1 MSELE
6 DLKSKILQLK
16 RENSYLKSLLKE
28 AGISFDA
35 ISMERSSEM
44 YDPDQGARI
53 NLKTTFTEE
62 DVNKFF
68 SRFWGRM
75 DLFSQRTIVK
85 SKGTANYYPQCYKI
99 WKTGCPKNTNKKFPC
114 GQCKSPAFIPLDK
127 QQIFSHLKGLSKDA
141 EDVIGIYPL
150 FPDDTCR
157 LLVYDF
163 DNHEEGSDKYDFANT
178 DDTWRDEVDALRK
191 ICEINEIDSLVE
203 RSRSG
208 KGAHLWIFF
217 EEKIDAGLARKFG
230 NALLRK
236 GAESVNLKSFRFYD
250 RMLPM
255 QDHMPKG
262 GFGNLIALPLQGQ
275 ALKKG
280 NSAFVDENW
289 NAYPDQWKIL
299 LSKKKLSKTHLEE
312 RLREWSQHGTF
323 GAVSID
329 EITEKTDEKPWNKS
343 KEFHTEDVSGVLNI
357 TLADAIYVDTSSLVP
372 RIQNQ
377 IRELAAFSNPQFYK
391 NQAMGLSNFKNTR
404 YIYLGKDIDG
414 YIRIPRGLLD
424 TLTENCR
431 KSAIPYQIKDERCA
445 RRNINVRFQEKLKD
459 SQIPAVEALEKHETG
474 ILHAATAFGKTV
486 VSCEMI
492 ARKRVNTLI
501 LLQSSALMEQWEKA
515 LNTFLLIDEK
525 PPEYQTPTGRIK
537 IRKSIIG
544 TLQGAHDSTT
554 GIIDI
559 AMVGSLCKKGKYHG
573 RLKQYGMV
581 ILDECHHAASN
592 TIADILQEVCAKYV
606 YGVTATPTRGD
617 GMEKINYMLLG
628 PVRYKYT
635 SKDRAKEQGIA
646 HLVYPRFTR
655 TVAPRFKTE
664 KMHPNE
670 AYEIVRNNDDRDEL
684 IIKDVK
690 QCIEEGRT
698 PVILSR
704 YVDHSRKLYDR
715 LQGYADKIFLL
726 SGENSKKEHKKIM
739 GQMSLVRSNESMILI
754 GTGSLVGEGFDYPR
768 LDTLIMAT
776 PVSGK
781 NVVDQYAGRLNRDY
795 EGKEKV
801 IIYDYVDSHIEMF
814 ENMYYKRLKAYK
826 QIGYD
831 IYSGSSKLFLGE
843 ENDEEDQEIGA
854 IYDAQ
859 NYCKRYQKD
868 LISAR
873 EEIILSSP
881 VISGK
886 KVDAFIDLLKE
897 QQSNGLKIIIVTW
910 KPDMY
915 GFGDSG
921 YWMELQEQMRSAG
934 FHMNLTED
942 YCEHYCIVDREI
954 VWYGSTNFL
963 GKEDAEDNLVRV
975 LSKNIA
981 AELLELTFG
990 KNKYSGESI

>member
-299 LSKKKLSKTHLEE
+299 LSKK
-312 RLREWSQHGTF
+312 
-323 GAVSID
+323 
-329 EITEKTDEKPWNKS
+329 
-343 KEFHTEDVSGVLNI
+343 
-357 TLADAIYVDTSSLVP
+357 
-372 RIQNQ
+372 
-377 IRELAAFSNPQFYK
+377 
-391 NQAMGLSNFKNTR
+391 
-404 YIYLGKDIDG
+404 
-414 YIRIPRGLLD
+414 
-424 TLTENCR
+424 
-431 KSAIPYQIKDERCA
+431 
-445 RRNINVRFQEKLKD
+445 
-459 SQIPAVEALEKHETG
+459 
-474 ILHAATAFGKTV
+474 
-486 VSCEMI
+486 
-492 ARKRVNTLI
+492 
-501 LLQSSALMEQWEKA
+501 
-515 LNTFLLIDEK
+515 
-525 PPEYQTPTGRIK
+525 
-537 IRKSIIG
+537 
-544 TLQGAHDSTT
+544 
-554 GIIDI
+554 
-559 AMVGSLCKKGKYHG
+559 
-573 RLKQYGMV
+573 
-581 ILDECHHAASN
+581 
-592 TIADILQEVCAKYV
+592 
-606 YGVTATPTRGD
+606 
-617 GMEKINYMLLG
+617 
-628 PVRYKYT
+628 
-635 SKDRAKEQGIA
+635 
-646 HLVYPRFTR
+646 
-655 TVAPRFKTE
+655 
-664 KMHPNE
+664 
-670 AYEIVRNNDDRDEL
+670 
-684 IIKDVK
+684 
-690 QCIEEGRT
+690 
-698 PVILSR
+698 
-704 YVDHSRKLYDR
+704 
-715 LQGYADKIFLL
+715 
-726 SGENSKKEHKKIM
+726 
-739 GQMSLVRSNESMILI
+739 SLVR
-754 GTGSLVGEGFDYPR
+754 R
-768 LDTLIMAT
+768 
-776 PVSGK
+776 
-781 NVVDQYAGRLNRDY
+781 
-795 EGKEKV
+795 
-801 IIYDYVDSHIEMF
+801 
-814 ENMYYKRLKAYK
+814 
-826 QIGYD
+826 
-831 IYSGSSKLFLGE
+831 
-843 ENDEEDQEIGA
+843 
-854 IYDAQ
+854 
-859 NYCKRYQKD
+859 
-868 LISAR
+868 
-873 EEIILSSP
+873 
-881 VISGK
+881 
-886 KVDAFIDLLKE
+886 
-897 QQSNGLKIIIVTW
+897 TW
-910 KPDMY
+910 KK
-915 GFGDSG
+915 DSG
-921 YWMELQEQMRSAG
+921 NGANMEL
-934 FHMNLTED
+934 
-942 YCEHYCIVDREI
+942 
-954 VWYGSTNFL
+954 
-963 GKEDAEDNLVRV
+963 LV
-975 LSKNIA
+975 L
-981 AELLELTFG
+981 FQ
-990 KNKYSGESI
+990 